1 MAEFA
6 TYRTFTDPEE
16 AEVIV
21 SILGKH
27 GVPYRID
34 RARAPVDL
42 TFSSDMTHERLIV
55 CIPADLFV
63 EADKA
68 LESTVPEEQDE
79 SFGEHYLNDFSSEEL
94 LDLLHKAHEWSPGD
108 VVIARRLLA
117 RRGVD
122 ADDESI
128 AAKQQENLA
137 AMRQPVSGDKFL
149 IAAGFLLA
157 LLGGIFG
164 IAIGWSYATLKDRD
178 ATGKE
183 YYRYDSRTREIG
195 RIIMGLGILCGFAWL
210 VAHCA
215 LRPA

>member
-1 MAEFA
+1 MAEVA
-6 TYRTFTDPEE
+6 NYRTFTDPEE

-21 SILGKH
+21 SIIGKA
-27 GVPYRID
+27 GIPYRID

-42 TFSSDMTHERLIV
+42 TFSSDMAHERIIL

-68 LESTVPEEQDE
+68 LASSVAEEPES

-94 LDLLHKAHEWSPGD
+94 IELLHKAHEWSPGD

-117 RRGVD
+117 KRGVD
-122 ADDESI
+122 ADEESI
-128 AAKQQENLA
+128 TAKQQENLA
-137 AMRQPVSGDKFL
+137 AIREPVPGDKFM

-157 LLGGIFG
+157 LLGGLLG
-164 IAIGWSYATLKDRD
+164 IALGWSYATLKERD

-183 YYRYDSRTREIG
+183 FYRYDTRTRELG
-195 RIIMGLGILCGFAWL
+195 RLMMYLGIVCGIAWVL
-210 VAHCA
+210 ARCV